1 MKAFDVE
8 GKEIEVFSQEELD
21 AKLKEFTEKT
31 ASEKADAD
39 AKAAADKAAAD
50 AAAAAAGGNSDEVPA
65 WAKPIIDTVNSLKSN
80 HTQTY
85 VERVATGLDADR
97 RKLVETKFATLTT
110 GYEETPEG
118 MARRAEDAYLL
129 ATGEKFNAGTVNVQ
143 NLMSSGNGGRTQT
156 DNKVVTETDKEIQ
169 SALGI
174 TSADA
179 EKFAKKN

>member
-1 MKAFDVE
+1 MKAFDAE

-31 ASEKADAD
+31 ASEKAEAD

-50 AAAAAAGGNSDEVPA
+50 AAAAAGGNNDEVPA

-85 VERVATGLDADR
+85 VEKVATGLDADK
-97 RKLVETKFATLTT
+97 RKLVETKFAGLT

>member
-1 MKAFDVE
+1 MKAFDAQ

-21 AKLKEFTEKT
+21 AKIKEASDKALADAKT
-31 ASEKADAD
+31 QAEAD

-50 AAAAAAGGNSDEVPA
+50 AAAAAGGNNDEVPA

-80 HTQTY
+80 HTQGY
-85 VERVATGLDADR
+85 VEKVANGLDADK
-97 RKLVETKFATLTT
+97 RKLVETKFAGLS

-143 NLMSSGNGGRTQT
+143 NLMGAGGGRTQGG
-156 DNKVVTETDKEIQ
+156 DKVTTEADKDIQ

-174 TSADA
+174 TPADV
-179 EKFAKKN
+179 EKYTKKN